1 MGNMIRQFFA
11 WLFSG
16 SRPSPTTYGNP
27 DLHPI
32 DTERLAKDLD
42 LERQA
47 ERLGKQDI
55 PRPDDRTL
63 TGIEAKIVQVI
74 EKARQ
79 EYADWGSQRER
90 LLNETINKTDIS
102 PSALRALQLD
112 DEFERK
118 TGSRLNASSSTLNQ
132 LKGEIQER
140 NKEFDIFQ
148 KNHGLIGRA
157 AKTPSDWEKV
167 FRQTIL
173 AVLIIVEGSLNSVF
187 FAQGMWGG
195 LLDGLFYAL
204 LFAFINIALAYCY
217 GRFFVPQLFHR
228 HIAHK
233 IIGAV
238 LCLFAITMIITIALL
253 IAHYRD
259 AVSAG
264 SYEAAA
270 RIAWNTFRDN
280 PFDLKDI
287 QSVLLCLVSIGFA
300 IASMFDAFG
309 LDDPYPGYGNVTK
322 HRNQVIDDHA
332 NELELVRQQLEDSKG
347 DTLQELDKLIDDMRV
362 ALLQFDQAIAQKS
375 ETGAKLTRAFTNV
388 DNCLDALLHQF
399 RNTNT
404 MHRKAPPPAYFF
416 EHVIPRPVTR
426 SDFNVIADQEKYA
439 SQRRQ
444 LQEVESNAPRIRAN
458 IQSSYSR
465 FFDRLKSLD
474 EHFSPASQPNT

>member
-1 MGNMIRQFFA
+1 MGGLLRRF
-11 WLFSG
+11 WDWVFSD
-16 SRPSPTTYGNP
+16 SRNTTIAYGNP
-27 DLHPI
+27 DAHPI
-32 DTERLAKDLD
+32 DTGRLAKEHN
-42 LERQA
+42 LEREA
-47 ERLGKQDI
+47 ERLGQRDI
-55 PRPDDRTL
+55 PRPDDKTP
-63 TGIEAKIVQVI
+63 TGIESKIIQVI

-102 PSALRALQLD
+102 ASALRALQLD
-112 DEFERK
+112 AEFERK
-118 TGSRLNASSSTLNQ
+118 TGSQLNSSSSTLNQ
-132 LKGEIQER
+132 LKGEIQEQNR
-140 NKEFDIFQ
+140 EFETFQ
-148 KNHGLIGRA
+148 NDHGLLARA
-157 AKTPSDWEKV
+157 AKIPSDWEKV

-173 AVLIIVEGSLNSVF
+173 GVLIIVEGSLNSVF

-217 GRFFVPQLFHR
+217 GRFFLPLLSHR
-228 HIAHK
+228 RIFQNL
-233 IIGAV
+233 IGGVLLIFAV
-238 LCLFAITMIITIALL
+238 AAIVALALL

-259 AVSAG
+259 AVSGG

-270 RIAWNTFRDN
+270 RIAWDTMREK

-300 IASMFDAFG
+300 IGAMYDAFG
-309 LDDPYPGYGNVTK
+309 LDDSYPGYGNVTRS
-322 HRNQVIDDHA
+322 RNQAIDDHA
-332 NELELVRQQLEDSKG
+332 HELELVREQLENSKA
-347 DTLQELDKLIDDMRV
+347 DALKALDKLIDDMRV
-362 ALLQFDQAIAQKS
+362 ALLQLDQAIAQKS

-388 DNCLDALLHQF
+388 DNCLDTLMHQF

-404 MHRKAPPPAYFF
+404 MHRKAAPPAYFS
-416 EHVIPRPVTR
+416 ERVIPRPVTR
-426 SDFNVIADQEKYA
+426 PDFNVVADQEKYET
-439 SQRRQ
+439 QRRK

-474 EHFSPASQPNT
+474 EHFAPAPLPK